1 MIYIQSVG
9 GLGNQ
14 LFQIAFAHNLIERYP
29 EEQILIFKDKYH
41 GTERFNEIA
50 ILLKSC
56 KHNIRF
62 IHNDRLGLL
71 LKVLDKIAR
80 HSDKS
85 SLLISYLFRILSD
98 NESAFDPYR
107 KGKIYRGYFQAPNQM
122 ESAVLITGDELSNTL
137 ENMKFDIPIKENF
150 SALHIRRGDFLEN
163 KETIGILSSKHYAR
177 KILNNSRL
185 VISTDT
191 YPLDEN
197 FKKSFH
203 DALVLDPAKF
213 SPMHTLA
220 ILSRSSVLA
229 IANSTFSWWAGVLVK
244 LKGNAVYGPTPWT
257 KNVNSENEI
266 YWEKFEWMDAD
277 YE

>member
-14 LFQIAFAHNLIERYP
+14 LFQVAFAHYLIERNP
-29 EEQILIFKDKYH
+29 KEEVIIFKDKYH
-41 GTERFNEIA
+41 GTERVNEIA
-50 ILLKSC
+50 TILMSC
-56 KHNIRF
+56 NHNIRF
-62 IHNDRLGLL
+62 IRNNRLGLL
-71 LKVLDKIAR
+71 LKVLDKTAR

-85 SLLISYLFRILSD
+85 SRFISYLFRILSD

-107 KGKIYRGYFQAPNQM
+107 KGKIYRGYFQAPNLM
-122 ESAVLITGDELSNTL
+122 ESAVLITGNELSNTL
-137 ENMKFDIPIKENF
+137 ENMKFEIPIKEDF
-150 SALHIRRGDFLEN
+150 SALHIRRGDFLYN
-163 KETIGILSSKHYAR
+163 KETIGILSPKYYAQKIISNSK
-177 KILNNSRL
+177 L

-191 YPLDEN
+191 YPLDDK
-197 FKKSFH
+197 FKISFH
-203 DALVLDPAKF
+203 DAFVLDPAKF
-213 SPMHTLA
+213 SPLHTLA

-257 KNVNSENEI
+257 KNTNSKNEI

>member
-14 LFQIAFAHNLIERYP
+14 LFQVAFAHNLIERYP
-29 EEQILIFKDKYH
+29 KEEIIIFKDKYH
-41 GTERFNEIA
+41 GTERVNEIA
-50 ILLKSC
+50 TVLKSC
-56 KHNIRF
+56 KHNIR
-62 IHNDRLGLL
+62 IIRSNRLGLL
-71 LKVLDKIAR
+71 LKVLDKTAR

-85 SLLISYLFRILSD
+85 SRSICYLLRILSD
-98 NESAFDPYR
+98 NESAFDQSR
-107 KGKIYRGYFQAPNQM
+107 KGKIYRGYFQAPNLM

-137 ENMKFDIPIKENF
+137 ENLKFEMPMKGNF

-163 KETIGILSSKHYAR
+163 KETIGILSSRYYSQ
-177 KILNNSRL
+177 KIMGNSQL
-185 VISTDT
+185 VIATDT
-191 YPLDEN
+191 YPLDET
-197 FKKSFH
+197 FKKSCH

-213 SPMHTLA
+213 SPLHTLA
-220 ILSRSSVLA
+220 ILSTSSVLA

-257 KNVNSENEI
+257 KNANSESEI
-266 YWEKFEWMDAD
+266 YWEKFEWIDAD